1 MAQFHLQH
9 MLKHAGHGHYGDSV
23 SETQIFATT
32 LQNKSLVKLKKD
44 YDRNITIIRYYI
56 V

>member
-1 MAQFHLQH
+1 MQDMDIMEIASQK
-9 MLKHAGHGHYGDSV
+9 LKY
-23 SETQIFATT
+23 IFATT